1 MEKILVG
8 YDGGERGRCA
18 LLLAGRLG
26 RTFGARVDV
35 VSVVPEGFGTGG
47 RADVEPAIVHARM
60 LVEARDLLRA
70 EGIDAGLIEPAGDPA
85 ATIARLAG
93 EGGYDTLIVG
103 ADGPPDGEGHGVAAH
118 LAAHAA
124 TTVIVAR

>member
-18 LLLAGRLG
+18 LLLAARLG

-47 RADVEPAIVHARM
+47 HEDVEPAIAHARM
-60 LVEARDLLRA
+60 LVEARDLLRG

-85 ATIARLAG
+85 PTILRLAG

-103 ADGPPDGEGHGVAAH
+103 ADTPDDPESHGVAAD
-118 LAAHAA
+118 LVAHAA
-124 TTVIVAR
+124 VTVIVAR